1 MNKKA
6 SKKFSIKQGIA
17 IFLAATFFF
26 VIGNGASASL
36 TNNSDNI
43 TDLQERRRGVQ
54 ANIDEQVALLAQAR
68 AERNDI
74 IAELIE
80 LDIELAE
87 VTYDYYEA
95 VDNLEIVTQLLHFSQ
110 QSLAEA
116 ERQREAQFEMLRL
129 RLRSLHENSPLGYI
143 ELLLSSGSIA
153 DFLNNMEHFS
163 RILEHDNT
171 MLDALME
178 TEARVTR
185 ITQETAQRHGEV
197 QALTLELEH
206 RINVLEATLYV
217 HGMRVEE
224 LEADEASHQAM
235 INQLDADRQQLNLQ
249 ILNAQAQADAAR
261 ARQQSANAQTTRN
274 VTLSADAVFL
284 WPVQGRREISSG
296 YGWRTHP
303 ISRRNEFHEGID
315 MRAPNGT
322 PILAAEEGFVSFAG
336 WMSGYGN
343 TIIIDHGLDGNG
355 NRVTTLYAHNSRNI
369 AQQGQ
374 WVERGDHI
382 ANVGST
388 GFSTGPHLHFEVRL
402 NGQHTD
408 PGPYLG
414 LN

>member
-1 MNKKA
+1 MNNKANIKK
-6 SKKFSIKQGIA
+6 GIV
-17 IFLAATFFF
+17 IFLVATFFF
-26 VIGNGASASL
+26 TIGGNASASL
-36 TNNSDNI
+36 TNNPNL
-43 TDLQERRRGVQ
+43 TDLQERRRAVQ
-54 ANIDEQVALLAQAR
+54 ANIDEQVALLAEAR
-68 AERNDI
+68 AERNDTM
-74 IAELIE
+74 AEIIE
-80 LDIELAE
+80 LDIELSE
-87 VTYDYYEA
+87 VTNDYYEA
-95 VDNLEIVTQLLHFSQ
+95 LENLEIVTELLYQ
-110 QSLAEA
+110 AQENLAEA

-171 MLDALME
+171 MLDALTE
-178 TEARVTR
+178 TEARVAR
-185 ITQETAQRHGEV
+185 NKQETAQRHTEV
-197 QALTLELEH
+197 QTLTLELEH
-206 RINVLEATLYV
+206 RINALEATLY
-217 HGMRVEE
+217 MRGSRIEE
-224 LEADEASHQAM
+224 LELDEAAYQAM

-261 ARQQSANAQTTRN
+261 ARQQSANAQTARN
-274 VTLSADAVFL
+274 VTLSADALFT
-284 WPVQGRREISSG
+284 WPVAGRREISSG

-303 ISRRNEFHEGID
+303 ISRRSEFHEGID

-322 PILAAEEGFVSFAG
+322 HIFAAADGFVSFAG

-343 TIIIDHGLDGNG
+343 TIIIDHGTDGNG
-355 NRVTTLYAHNSRNI
+355 NRVTTLYGHNSRNI
-369 AQQGQ
+369 ATQGQ
-374 WVERGDHI
+374 WVEQGDHI

-388 GFSTGPHLHFEVRL
+388 GISTGPHLHFEVRL